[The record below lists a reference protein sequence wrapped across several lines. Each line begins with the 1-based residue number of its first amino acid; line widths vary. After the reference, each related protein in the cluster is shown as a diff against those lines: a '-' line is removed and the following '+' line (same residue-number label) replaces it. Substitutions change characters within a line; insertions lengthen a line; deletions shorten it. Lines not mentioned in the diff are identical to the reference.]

1 MARQNLIGVSMLHKI
16 SQMCDRVDIV
26 AEKSKALR
34 ELKYNTPKDKRSEA
48 EIQFLIDDIQSLC
61 RSIGADTSKYD
72 KS

>member
-1 MARQNLIGVSMLHKI
+1 
-16 SQMCDRVDIV
+16 MCDRVDIV

-48 EIQFLIDDIQSLC
+48 EIQFLIDDIQALC